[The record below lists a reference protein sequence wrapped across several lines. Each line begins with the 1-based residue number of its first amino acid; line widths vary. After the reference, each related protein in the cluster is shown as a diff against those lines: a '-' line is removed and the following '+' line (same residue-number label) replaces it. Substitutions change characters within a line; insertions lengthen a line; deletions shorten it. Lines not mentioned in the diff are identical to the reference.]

1 MIALFPGSFDPFTQG
16 HANLVA
22 RVLNLFDAVVVAV
35 GVNSDKNYMF
45 SAQQRVEAIRQ
56 RYKEDS
62 RVRVVAFSDMTV
74 DCCRR
79 EGAGVIVRGVRNA
92 QDMQYEQTVA
102 AVNHRLAP
110 EIETVLLLADPEL
123 VDVSSTLEREK
134 LMHKTPTP

>member
-1 MIALFPGSFDPFTQG
+1 MAIFPGSFDPFPQG
-16 HANLVA
+16 HAILVA

-45 SAQQRVEAIRQ
+45 SAQQRVEAIQQ

-102 AVNHRLAP
+102 AGNHRLAP